1 MTTLQLQ
8 AYELISK
15 LTDAQL
21 HLIIDLMKDLTST
34 GESLNNLKN
43 IRRKLGIAP
52 IKGPKYG
59 IILDAATNRLT
70 IAENGIEPNGIPTI
84 SRAIKSK
91 IPTIVESIIFPRI
104 N

>member
-43 IRRKLGIAP
+43 IRRKLGMF
-52 IKGPKYG
+52 KGEKFLADNYH
-59 IILDAATNRLT
+59 LDDDNN
-70 IAENGIEPNGIPTI
+70 EIETWF
-84 SRAIKSK
+84 SAD
-91 IPTIVESIIFPRI
+91 
-104 N
+104 

>member
-43 IRRKLGIAP
+43 IIP
-52 IKGPKYG
+52 IT
-59 IILDAATNRLT
+59 LSL
-70 IAENGIEPNGIPTI
+70 
-84 SRAIKSK
+84 
-91 IPTIVESIIFPRI
+91 
-104 N
+104 

>member
-43 IRRKLGIAP
+43 IRRKLGMF
-52 IKGPKYG
+52 KGEKFLADNYH
-59 IILDAATNRLT
+59 LDEDNK
-70 IAENGIEPNGIPTI
+70 EIEKLFSADWLDFFRSRI
-84 SRAIKSK
+84 SLAIFNKAF
-91 IPTIVESIIFPRI
+91 V
-104 N
+104 